1 MSTAAAAVAEGG
13 SGGGTM
19 GCGIAACGAWELRGS
34 CYPHAGAV
42 RPSAGAAHQRVG
54 EQGPSRA
61 RNSEQWKVDEKNR

>member
-1 MSTAAAAVAEGG
+1 MAALWAVA
-13 SGGGTM
+13 S
-19 GCGIAACGAWELRGS
+19 ACGVWELRGS

-61 RNSEQWKVDEKNR
+61 RNSAKWKVDTRRIAEALSDRP